1 MPVRPFEVGTCGA
14 RSPNLIAP
22 PTNTCRVPAENARCR
37 NRFELMTANTGNHT
51 TLLLGAS
58 GFFGPA
64 LCEAFGSSGAVATH
78 FSHASAG
85 TLFFDT
91 RSTPVADLVSHLP
104 SKPTAAVILL
114 GITNID
120 ACARDP
126 WATAETNVGGII
138 RVIEELRTLGIT
150 PVFASSDGVFD
161 GTRALW
167 TEQDDAHPILE
178 YGRQKLAVERYLSSL
193 SPPWLIVRL
202 PKLLAED
209 VNPRCMLTGWIEA
222 LGRREKIFCATDQYF
237 TPASGADAARAIAM
251 LVDKKAQGLFH
262 LGGPERLS
270 RRTLLE
276 AVLDEYRKFASPCG
290 EIVECSLR
298 DIPVVEPR
306 PLDTSMSSER
316 FAKGLA
322 YRFHPASEVAR
333 MAVKAYFAAGRL
345 QE

>member
-1 MPVRPFEVGTCGA
+1 
-14 RSPNLIAP
+14 
-22 PTNTCRVPAENARCR
+22 
-37 NRFELMTANTGNHT
+37 MTANTGDQT

-64 LCEAFGSSGAVATH
+64 LREAFGSSGAVATH
-78 FSHASAG
+78 FGHANSGSH
-85 TLFFDT
+85 FFDA
-91 RSTPVADLVSHLP
+91 RSTPIADLVSRLP
-104 SKPTAAVILL
+104 SKPAAAVILL

-126 WATAETNVGGII
+126 SGTAETNVKGII
-138 RVIEELRTLGIT
+138 RVIEELRALGIA

-167 TEQDDAHPILE
+167 TEEDDAYPILE
-178 YGRQKLAVERYLSSL
+178 YGRQKLAVEQYLSSL
-193 SPPWLIVRL
+193 APPWLIVRL
-202 PKLLAED
+202 PKLLAQK
-209 VNPRCMLTGWIEA
+209 VNPRCMLTGWIES
-222 LGRREKIFCATDQYF
+222 LGRPDRILCATDQYF
-237 TPASGADAARAIAM
+237 TPASGSDAALAIAM

-270 RRTLLE
+270 RRALLE
-276 AVLDEYRKFASPCG
+276 AVLSEYHKFASPRG

-306 PLDTSMSSER
+306 PLDTSMSSDR
-316 FAKGLA
+316 FVKEMA
-322 YRFHPASEVAR
+322 YRFRPASEVAG
-333 MAVKAYFAAGRL
+333 MAVKTYFGSRRF